1 LINKKATH
9 SRLEKA
15 FSQLTRGINTGDFV
29 YIHYCGHGSQA
40 PDNEGDEY
48 PGLFDQTWVP
58 YGSRCPH
65 MKGKDRYD
73 ITDDELNQWLQPI
86 LEKTDNVV
94 IVSDSCYSASVTRG
108 EILSARSVSPDQRH
122 YPSLSKIAVKKDA
135 AGGILIGAAQDD
147 ELAFEATFNGEAHGL
162 FSWYWIDT
170 LKQSCPGDT
179 WSDLFQRTYI
189 MVSHYFDQQHPQFQ
203 GDADTPVFGNV
214 GKKNR
219 SRVPISRV
227 WNNEKA
233 VRIEAGSLSG
243 VSNGSIYR
251 LYNPLETDINRLPL
265 LEISKVTPFYSEAIS
280 ERAWEFKVGDL
291 VIEEINI
298 LPMELITVFF
308 AVEIHLCG
316 IPGELRLLMPQV
328 EKIRRANRL
337 QRLTPP
343 HSFDVNLSISLWQPV
358 EKKVQAN
365 GDEIEA
371 SEIYLEAPGHKDLFK
386 KCGVFSPIE
395 IEEKQVLPAG
405 SLLTFQVK
413 NNSGRDCYI
422 YLLDIMENGGSEAV
436 FPSPGDRR
444 QRALLP
450 AGCELDLK
458 NIVLLL
464 LDRPGREIIRLI
476 ATEAPID
483 LALLTQETFKLAG
496 RGNRKHWG
504 TIQFSITID
513 GTQ

>member
-1 LINKKATH
+1 
-9 SRLEKA
+9 
-15 FSQLTRGINTGDFV
+15 
-29 YIHYCGHGSQA
+29 
-40 PDNEGDEY
+40 
-48 PGLFDQTWVP
+48 

-73 ITDDELNQWLQPI
+73 ITDDELHQWLQPI

-94 IVSDSCYSASVTRG
+94 IISDSCYSASVTRG
-108 EILSARSVSPDQRH
+108 NILSARSVSPDQRH
-122 YPSLSKIAVKKDA
+122 YPSLSKIALRKEA

-147 ELAFEATFNGEAHGL
+147 ELAFEATFNGETHGL
-162 FSWYWIDT
+162 FSWYWIDA
-170 LKQSCPGDT
+170 LKQSYPGDT

-189 MVSHYFDQQHPQFQ
+189 MVSNYFDQQHPQFQ
-203 GDADTPVFGNV
+203 GDADKPVFGNV

-219 SRVPISRV
+219 PRVPISRI
-227 WNNEKA
+227 WNNGKA

-251 LYNPLETDINRLPL
+251 LYNPLETDINRLPR
-265 LEISKVTPFYSEAIS
+265 LEITKITPFYSEAIS
-280 ERAWEFKVGDL
+280 EEAWEFKIGDL
-291 VIEEINI
+291 VIEENNI
-298 LPMELITVFF
+298 LPMELIAVFF
-308 AVEIHLCG
+308 AVEIPFCG
-316 IPGELRLLMPQV
+316 IQRELRLLMPHV
-328 EKIRRANRL
+328 EKTIHANRL

-365 GDEIEA
+365 VDGIEA
-371 SEIYLEAPGHKDLFK
+371 SGIYLELPDSQEFFK

-395 IEEKQVLPAG
+395 IEEKQVFPAG

-422 YLLDIMENGGSEAV
+422 YLLDIMENGGAEAI

-483 LALLTQETFKLAG
+483 LALLTQETFMMAG